1 MAQRRSVLVVA
12 ALLATSAFLFAAV
25 VLRASA
31 PAGAETE
38 LRSTA
43 GAAGAEG
50 KIMAS
55 KDAEIAKL
63 KRQLAA
69 ARSAGAAQKQQS
81 LRRSPTGARRSA
93 SRVAAAPVARPAARK
108 ARRAISGKAIF
119 ARMVKVLGKVAKA
132 QRAKGA
138 HSAPKP
144 PAASPGTATKA
155 FKQALA
161 LQSLAAEVV
170 NEDGEID
177 VNDDPP
183 AQTVYVYRGRET
195 KTKTDEL
202 VTFILAGGFGIPD
215 IKYIESSSDADMRK
229 ALWDEDCRAVVFPPL
244 KDIPD
249 FGPNAVKD
257 MRAYVSHGMHH
268 SGTML
273 FMGSSVE
280 VHLINNVFGY
290 QLEQDFKP
298 GPYYKN
304 ERGVLQTALQVLP
317 SRVNELGNTE
327 SLGVLKS
334 SMPPEARS
342 YYDSFG
348 DSVAMCVR
356 YDLGRVCYLAQDF
369 KPLMQMPELQLE
381 LAGANDDDEE
391 IQREAEREL
400 EALGRKTD
408 TWLAIF
414 QGMLETP
421 EMPEVEYPPGTWDGF

>member
-1 MAQRRSVLVVA
+1 
-12 ALLATSAFLFAAV
+12 
-25 VLRASA
+25 
-31 PAGAETE
+31 
-38 LRSTA
+38 
-43 GAAGAEG
+43 
-50 KIMAS
+50 
-55 KDAEIAKL
+55 
-63 KRQLAA
+63 
-69 ARSAGAAQKQQS
+69 
-81 LRRSPTGARRSA
+81 
-93 SRVAAAPVARPAARK
+93 
-108 ARRAISGKAIF
+108 
-119 ARMVKVLGKVAKA
+119 MVKVLGKVAKA

-144 PAASPGTATKA
+144 PAASPGAATKA

-280 VHLINNVFGY
+280 VHLINNIFGY

>member
-1 MAQRRSVLVVA
+1 M
-12 ALLATSAFLFAAV
+12 
-25 VLRASA
+25 
-31 PAGAETE
+31 
-38 LRSTA
+38 
-43 GAAGAEG
+43 
-50 KIMAS
+50 
-55 KDAEIAKL
+55 
-63 KRQLAA
+63 
-69 ARSAGAAQKQQS
+69 
-81 LRRSPTGARRSA
+81 RSA
-93 SRVAAAPVARPAARK
+93 SRVK
-108 ARRAISGKAIF
+108 AVPTALHSVKKAKRTISGKAIF

-132 QRAKGA
+132 QRSKKAKP
-138 HSAPKP
+138 APKP
-144 PAASPGTATKA
+144 PSDLPASHDVATKA

-202 VTFILAGGFGIPD
+202 VTFILAGGFGVPD

-229 ALWDEDCRAVVFPPL
+229 ALWDEDCRAVIFPPL
-244 KDIPD
+244 KDMPD

-280 VHLINNVFGY
+280 VHIINDIFGY

-304 ERGVLQTALQVLP
+304 ERGVLQTALANLP

-381 LAGANDDDEE
+381 LVGAGDEDEE

-421 EMPEVEYPPGTWDGF
+421 EMPEIEYPPGTWSGF

>member
-1 MAQRRSVLVVA
+1 MRRTRRAQRVL
-12 ALLATSAFLFAAV
+12 
-25 VLRASA
+25 
-31 PAGAETE
+31 
-38 LRSTA
+38 
-43 GAAGAEG
+43 
-50 KIMAS
+50 
-55 KDAEIAKL
+55 
-63 KRQLAA
+63 
-69 ARSAGAAQKQQS
+69 
-81 LRRSPTGARRSA
+81 
-93 SRVAAAPVARPAARK
+93 
-108 ARRAISGKAIF
+108 SGKAIF
-119 ARMVKVLGKVAKA
+119 ARMVAVLGKVA
-132 QRAKGA
+132 QRERGA
-138 HSAPKP
+138 APKP
-144 PAASPGTATKA
+144 PRRRPGARTTAQQATDVENWQHDAAWHHDTAAKA

-161 LQSLAAEVV
+161 LRRTALAAEADD
-170 NEDGEID
+170 EDGEID

-183 AQTVYVYRGRET
+183 ANTVYVYRGRET

-244 KDIPD
+244 NDLPD

-280 VHLINNVFGY
+280 VHLINNIFGY
-290 QLEQDFKP
+290 QLQQDFKP

-304 ERGVLQTALQVLP
+304 ERGVSQTALAPLP
-317 SRVNELGNTE
+317 ARVNELGQTE
-327 SLGVLKS
+327 ALGVLMS

-369 KPLMQMPELQLE
+369 KPLMRMPELQLE
-381 LAGANDDDEE
+381 LAGTGDQDEE
-391 IQREAEREL
+391 RSREAEREL

-414 QGMLETP
+414 QGMLESP
-421 EMPEVEYPPGTWDGF
+421 EMQEPEYPPGTWDGF